1 MARGRIVDILA
12 DKIIIS
18 DEETGS
24 LPFFLIDDDYGISGN
39 MYDYALVVKKKANRA
54 ATKDDCENYEGMYI
68 QYTSWTP
75 VGYYGT
81 LDGIFTCYIKTVAL
95 SKSKKLK
102 RTKDYQKLIEIY
114 QNIYDKINVSLQH
127 ENLPSEVIK
136 TCKLADTIAKME
148 EQISNMKERYNY
160 LLREADKLEAMIKE
174 KRSMII
180 KNMEPKKHRVKLEKD

>member
-68 QYTSWTP
+68 QYTSWT
-75 VGYYGT
+75 
-81 LDGIFTCYIKTVAL
+81 
-95 SKSKKLK
+95 
-102 RTKDYQKLIEIY
+102 
-114 QNIYDKINVSLQH
+114 
-127 ENLPSEVIK
+127 
-136 TCKLADTIAKME
+136 
-148 EQISNMKERYNY
+148 
-160 LLREADKLEAMIKE
+160 
-174 KRSMII
+174 
-180 KNMEPKKHRVKLEKD
+180 